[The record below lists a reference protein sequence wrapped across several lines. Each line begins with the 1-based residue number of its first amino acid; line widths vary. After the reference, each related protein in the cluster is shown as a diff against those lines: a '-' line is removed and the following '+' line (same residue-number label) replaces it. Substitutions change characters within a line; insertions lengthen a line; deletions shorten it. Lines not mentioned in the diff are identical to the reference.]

1 MLADLVAAIDPEH
14 CESLAERL
22 LAEHRTLGRLFAQSP
37 EALARTLGKDS
48 PVGAMLVAAHRTT
61 LEALREELSGRG
73 IDPDN
78 PKLLRYLRASMGA
91 LPDEA
96 LRVLFLD
103 PSHRLIA
110 DEQLQRGTLGH
121 LAVYPRTI
129 FRRAIELDAAAIILV
144 HNHPSGDPAP
154 SRFDIEATERLAT
167 IGQALDVEVLE
178 HIIVALRGHRM
189 ILRGRPASGRT
200 SSPGTA
206 LRDRNADWRNSPDA
220 ELALANAQRV
230 WRRRLLRRQLIGA
243 EGLFG
248 EPAWDML
255 IDLFIHEA
263 AAKSVS
269 TSSLCIA
276 SGLPRTTAL
285 RLLQRLCDEGLLAR
299 EPDRHDGRRNFIRMA
314 PDLAHRLLA
323 YFAAGDE

>member
-1 MLADLVAAIDPEH
+1 MLADLLAAIDPEH

-22 LAEHRTLGRLFAQSP
+22 LAEHGTLGRLFAQSP

-48 PVGAMLVAAHRTT
+48 PVGAMIVAARRVS
-61 LEALREELSGRG
+61 LEAMRAELSGRG
-73 IDPDN
+73 VDPEN
-78 PKLLRYLRASMGA
+78 PKLLRYLTASMGA

-121 LAVYPRTI
+121 LAIYPRTI

-144 HNHPSGDPAP
+144 HNHPSGDPTP
-154 SRFDIEATERLAT
+154 SRRDIEATERLAT
-167 IGQALDVEVLE
+167 IGQTLDVEVLE
-178 HIIVALRGHRM
+178 HIIVALRGHHT
-189 ILRGRPASGRT
+189 IIRGRAPSSFTSAPAT
-200 SSPGTA
+200 V
-206 LRDRNADWRNSPDA
+206 LRDRNADWRSAPDVGM
-220 ELALANAQRV
+220 ALANAQRV
-230 WRRRLLRRQLIGA
+230 SRRRLLRRQLVGA
-243 EGLFG
+243 DDLFG

-276 SGLPRTTAL
+276 SGLPMSSAL
-285 RLLQRLCDEGLLAR
+285 RLLQRLCDADLVTR
-299 EPDRHDGRRNFIRMA
+299 EADRYDGRRNFIRLT

>member
-22 LAEHRTLGRLFAQSP
+22 LAEHRTLARLFAQSP

-144 HNHPSGDPAP
+144 HNHPSGNSAP
-154 SRFDIEATERLAT
+154 SECDVAATERLAE
-167 IGQALDVEVLE
+167 IGSLLDVELLE
-178 HIIVALRGHRM
+178 HIVVTASDHRM
-189 ILRGRPASGRT
+189 ILAGG
-200 SSPGTA
+200 SSAGARLSPKII
-206 LRDRNADWRNSPDA
+206 LRDEGGDWSSAPDA
-220 ELALANAQRV
+220 GRALANAQRTS
-230 WRRRLLRRQLIGA
+230 RRRLLRRQLVGA
-243 EGLFG
+243 RELFG

-263 AAKSVS
+263 EGKPVS
-269 TSSLCIA
+269 TSSLCIG
-276 SGLPRTTAL
+276 SGLPMSSAL
-285 RLLQRLCDEGLLAR
+285 RLLQRLCDMGLVTR
-299 EPDRHDGRRNFIRMA
+299 EPDQADGRRNFIRLA
-314 PDLAHRLLA
+314 PDLGHRLVA
-323 YFAAGDE
+323 YFAGGED